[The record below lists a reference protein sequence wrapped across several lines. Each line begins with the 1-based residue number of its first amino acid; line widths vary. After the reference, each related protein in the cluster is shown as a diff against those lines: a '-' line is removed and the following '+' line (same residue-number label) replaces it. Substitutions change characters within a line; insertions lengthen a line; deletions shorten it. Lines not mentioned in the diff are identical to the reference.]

1 MSETIEILAIKRIDD
16 DRRVCH
22 VRIGDITIRS
32 LWLVGLAAG
41 KPRISWPETGKGYPI
56 VEAEPGLKS
65 RIDQLVFEHAGIE
78 TCVVGGT
85 TRPAAVPAPRRP
97 TPRPKKRPRTAPPK
111 PPPGYVP
118 EFDDP
123 LGDILGGTS

>member
-16 DRRVCH
+16 DRRVAH
-22 VRIGDITIRS
+22 VRVGDVTIRS
-32 LWLVGLAAG
+32 IWIVDIASG
-41 KPRISWPETGKGYPI
+41 KPRISWPETGKGCPI
-56 VEAEPGLKS
+56 VEAEPALK
-65 RIDQLVFEHAGIE
+65 VEHAGLG
-78 TCVVGGT
+78 TRVVGGT
-85 TRPAAVPAPRRP
+85 TRPATEPAPSRP